1 MKIIK
6 NKNLKELTSFKIGG
20 ISDYFVEIQNLEDFL
35 KFFSW
40 QKNKNLPIFILG
52 GGTNLLI
59 DDFKGIVLKPKLKY
73 IHNIGDKVLVVGSG
87 ILVSELLDYVIDLE
101 YEGLEWAGGLPGTV
115 GGAVEGGVG
124 CFGGEFKNL
133 VFEVRAINLKTAE
146 EKIFSKDE
154 CLFEYRNSFFRQN
167 KDWLIVE
174 TKLFFKNRKDKEE
187 LRKIVEE
194 KINYRKMKH
203 PLEYPNAGSI
213 FKNIPFEK
221 VPKFVQDLALE
232 KNKVKDDPFPV
243 IPTAFLISEAGLKG
257 KRIGSAQIS
266 EKHANFIINLGRATF
281 NDVYQL
287 IDFTKK
293 FLEDKFEV
301 EPEIEIKIIN
311 EDLRG
316 PYSD

>member
-1 MKIIK
+1 
-6 NKNLKELTSFKIGG
+6 
-20 ISDYFVEIQNLEDFL
+20 
-35 KFFSW
+35 
-40 QKNKNLPIFILG
+40 
-52 GGTNLLI
+52 LI
-59 DDFKGIVLKPKLKY
+59 DDFKGIVLKPELKY
-73 IHNIGDKVLVVGSG
+73 IHNIGYGVLVVGSG
-87 ILVSELLDYVIDLE
+87 ILVSELLDYVINLG

-133 VFEVRAINLKTAE
+133 VLEVKAINLKTGE

-167 KDWLIVE
+167 KNWLIVE
-174 TKLFFKNRKDKEE
+174 TKLFFENRKNKEE
-187 LRKIVEE
+187 LRKIALE

-221 VPKFVQDLALE
+221 APKFVQDLALE

-243 IPTAFLISEAGLKG
+243 IPAAFLISEAGLKG

-266 EKHANFIINLGRATF
+266 EKHANFIVNLGRATF

-301 EPEIEIKIIN
+301 EPEIEIKIIK
-311 EDLRG
+311 
-316 PYSD
+316 